1 MFLGNLLSPDM
12 AKHVVKPKCV
22 CVCVKCKLF
31 FLSASISVLLL
42 EQGRR
47 IFSLPV
53 LSSVLDLG
61 GGEGS
66 LPYAAYFGT
75 CTWGGVCECVCVY
88 ILYTQG

>member
-22 CVCVKCKLF
+22 CVCVRVKCKSF

-53 LSSVLDLG
+53 LPSVLDLG
-61 GGEGS
+61 AKAVCRMLHILGR
-66 LPYAAYFGT
+66 AR
-75 CTWGGVCECVCVY
+75 GVECVSARVY